1 MKVNSA
7 AIAALAAILTTA
19 TLHAQMEQAP
29 VDARPLPRLVEK
41 DGRFALL
48 VDDAPYLVLAAQ
60 VRNSSSWPSVFPR
73 LWPTLEY
80 MHVNTVEVPVYWNQ
94 FETRPGQYDYTLIDM
109 LLSEAR
115 RHNVHLV
122 PLWFATWK
130 NGSQHYMP
138 DWMKLDPG
146 RYAHALDR
154 SGQAVDSPSPFASAS
169 LDADK
174 AAFAAFMRHLKE
186 ADPQR
191 TVIMV
196 QVENELGNWNSVRDF
211 SPAAQKAF
219 EEPVP
224 PEVLRAMHG
233 KTASPSPN
241 WQRAFGPDADEY
253 FNAWSVARYVGQV
266 AAAGK
271 AVYPLPLYANA
282 ALRDPFHSGPAGLPG
297 APDSYESGGPT
308 DNVLDIWKAAAPALD
323 FLAPDNYQT
332 DPAAYLK
339 VLELYHRRDNPLFLP
354 ETGRPYNA
362 RFFFSVLGH
371 QAIGFS
377 PSGGNTEG
385 EFKPDEV
392 SKAREEFLNP
402 WAMNYRLI
410 GPMQREIARLN
421 FEGKLQAVAEEQ
433 GRVTQTL
440 AFGSWQA
447 VVSYGTSG
455 RAAPVGNPSPMGR
468 ALVAQLDDNQFLITG
483 YFCRIDFRPAGAEQ
497 QRRSQRIVE
506 GTGQTPSALIDG
518 QWQHRQFV
526 RVEEGTYENGEFKFQ
541 RIWNGDET
549 DWGLKFGEDPVVLR
563 VTLATY

>member
-7 AIAALAAILTTA
+7 VIAAFAATLGAA
-19 TLHAQMEQAP
+19 TLHAQVEQTGSG
-29 VDARPLPRLVEK
+29 ARPLPRLVAK

-60 VRNSSSWPSVFPR
+60 VRNSSAWPSVFPR

-80 MHVNTVEVPVYWNQ
+80 LHVNTVEVPVYWNQ
-94 FETRPGQYDYTLIDM
+94 FEPHPGQFDYTLIDM

-115 RHNVHLV
+115 KHNVRLV

-138 DWMKLDPG
+138 DWMKLDPT
-146 RYAHALDR
+146 RYAHAIDR
-154 SGQAVDSPSPFASAS
+154 SGQAVDSPSPFATSS
-169 LDADK
+169 LEEDK

-196 QVENELGNWNSVRDF
+196 QVENEPGNWNSVRDF

-219 EEPVP
+219 EAPVP
-224 PEVLRAMHG
+224 SEVLSAMNA
-233 KTASPSPN
+233 KTASSPN
-241 WQRAFGPDADEY
+241 WQQAFGPDADEY

-282 ALRDPFHSGPAGLPG
+282 ALRDPLHPGPAGLPG
-297 APDSYESGGPT
+297 APGSYESGGPT
-308 DNVLDIWKAAAPALD
+308 DNVLGIWKAAAPAID
-323 FLAPDNYQT
+323 ILAPDNYQT
-332 DPAAYLK
+332 DPASYLK
-339 VLELYHRRDNPLFLP
+339 VFDLYHRADNPLFVP

-362 RFFFSVLGH
+362 RFFFTALGL

-433 GRVTQTL
+433 GKVTETL
-440 AFGSWQA
+440 KFGSWDA
-447 VVSYGTSG
+447 LVSYGTSG
-455 RAAPVGNPSPMGR
+455 RGPAMGNPSPLGR
-468 ALVAQLDDNQFLITG
+468 ALVAQLNDNQFLVTG
-483 YFCRIDFRPAGAEQ
+483 FFCRVDFRPAGTEQ
-497 QRRSQRIVE
+497 QRKSQHIVE

-518 QWQHRQFV
+518 KWQHRQFIG
-526 RVEEGTYENGEFKFQ
+526 VEEGTFENGTFKFQ

-549 DWGLKFGEDPVVLR
+549 DWGLKFGEDPVALR